1 MDKYTGLFL
10 VVYLATV
17 LKHNKAR
24 ELFDELSKE
33 TGFFKWVIALGLVYL
48 VANKLDKAGDRLI
61 TLVFVSMT
69 MDALIKNPNLF
80 NDLTGFLTNPTD
92 AAQPQTTT
100 T

>member
-1 MDKYTGLFL
+1 VDKYTGLFL

-17 LKHNKAR
+17 LKHDNAR
-24 ELFDELSKE
+24 ALFDNLSQE

-48 VANKLDKAGDRLI
+48 VASRLDKAGDQLI

-80 NDLTGFLTNPTD
+80 NDISGFLTNST
-92 AAQPQTTT
+92 AGEPQTTT
-100 T
+100 A